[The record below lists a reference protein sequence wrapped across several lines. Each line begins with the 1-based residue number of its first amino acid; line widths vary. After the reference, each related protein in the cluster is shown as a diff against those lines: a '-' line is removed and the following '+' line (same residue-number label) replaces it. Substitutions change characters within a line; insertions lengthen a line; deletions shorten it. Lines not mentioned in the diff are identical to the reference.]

1 MGAYLVSARNFSD
14 ANENKIHSDETARSY
29 GFKGALVPGVA
40 VYGHLTHP
48 LVERFGAAWLGGSV
62 NTVRLLKPTY
72 HGDRLTMT
80 IQEQDDDAVVQCH
93 NQDNALV
100 AELSSS
106 MPAELPEL
114 ATPGCFDNPPKH
126 PARVDIA
133 WDNVV
138 PDQPFTSWQ
147 WQVTAEGNR
156 TMADQIADELPL
168 YDTYAHPHW
177 LQSIANQAL
186 SREYIMPAWLH
197 VGSEMRF
204 RQALLVGD
212 NVSVRSVP
220 LEKWQKKG
228 HEFIKVYLAFERDGE
243 ITTEIFHTAIFKV
256 AS

>member
-1 MGAYLVSARNFSD
+1 
-14 ANENKIHSDETARSY
+14 
-29 GFKGALVPGVA
+29 
-40 VYGHLTHP
+40 
-48 LVERFGAAWLGGSV
+48 
-62 NTVRLLKPTY
+62 
-72 HGDRLTMT
+72 
-80 IQEQDDDAVVQCH
+80 
-93 NQDNALV
+93 
-100 AELSSS
+100 
-106 MPAELPEL
+106 MPAELPEV

-138 PDQPFTSWQ
+138 PEQPFTSWQ

-156 TMADQIADELPL
+156 TIADQIADELPL

-204 RQALLVGD
+204 RQALLVGA

-228 HEFIKVYLAFERDGE
+228 HEFIKIYVAFERDDDV
-243 ITTEIFHTAIFKV
+243 TTEIVHTAIFKV
-256 AS
+256 G